1 MFPKSQIKQAAYYCI
16 SIILIV
22 FVILLFWVILWK
34 FALEPN
40 PLVRDFFDLDV
51 KKKVKKSAWC
61 APTKQ
66 STNNSNQNSEIS
78 AHSICLAK
86 VLECKLC
93 SFICCLSTV
102 LIGLGFD
109 EATAADGYS
118 KLTFYSCLSTLLKH
132 CWLICGSYV
141 EFDIFVSKAVYILIL
156 Q

>member
-61 APTKQ
+61 APTMQ
-66 STNNSNQNSEIS
+66 STNNSNQNTEIS
-78 AHSICLAK
+78 SFYLFAE
-86 VLECKLC
+86 VLESKLY

-109 EATAADGYS
+109 EATAADGYN

-132 CWLICGSYV
+132 CWFICGSYV
-141 EFDIFVSKAVYILIL
+141 EFDIFVSKAV
-156 Q
+156 